1 MSSDKEHSA
10 HVAAKGNY
18 DLPGNNP
25 FALSSLYLYRKTNSR
40 NPDKENTVWSKA
52 KHTIPF

>member
-25 FALSSLYLYRKTNSR
+25 FAMSSFYLYRKTNSR